1 MKQAL
6 NLVNNYKYIIYAYIP
21 RPEKEP
27 SEPGRNT
34 PLRQREARL
43 MPVPISKRGK
53 TSLSQQTIKNMFFPS
68 NVRKI
73 SSRLYTVKPVFII
86 SESYKTI
93 ICLHFMLN

>member
-1 MKQAL
+1 MRQAL

-53 TSLSQQTIKNMFFPS
+53 TSLSQQTIKNIFSPQ
-68 NVRKI
+68 
-73 SSRLYTVKPVFII
+73 T
-86 SESYKTI
+86 
-93 ICLHFMLN
+93 